1 MESYKATSTTPV
13 SLLKDVL
20 ERKFTS
26 IARLKKQMLELEK
39 QCKQQ

>member
-1 MESYKATSTTPV
+1 MNIETYKANSSTP
-13 SLLKDVL
+13 SALLKDVL

-39 QCKQQ
+39 QCK